1 MDFEVTFLTTRGNA
15 VMRRSQRVT
24 VLRLRNGLR
33 IGRGTEN
40 EVQLPDL
47 RVDLVA
53 AAMFPRGE
61 KFSIQAI
68 GPSLLRVNGQNARSA
83 IVGTGDEILIG
94 PYRIQLVDPPEG
106 CATSLVVEL
115 VQPLGDA
122 LGRLMSQVGTG

>member
-40 EVQLPDL
+40 DVQLPDI

-53 AAMFPRGE
+53 AAMFPRGNN
-61 KFSIQAI
+61 FSIQAV
-68 GPSLLRVNGQNARSA
+68 GPSLLRVKHPGEPEKNTRSE
-83 IVGTGDEILIG
+83 IIGVGDEILIG
-94 PYRIQLVDPPEG
+94 PYRIQLAEPPPD
-106 CATSLVVEL
+106 CATS
-115 VQPLGDA
+115 
-122 LGRLMSQVGTG
+122 